1 MDEEEENFDEGFIR
15 RGQYLFFGGVA
26 FTMAWVIFL
35 LIVLAPSCPTNKY
48 IKKHIKTEAVK

>member
-1 MDEEEENFDEGFIR
+1 MDEEEENFSDDFIR
-15 RGQYLFFGGVA
+15 KSQNIFFAGVA
-26 FTMAWVIFL
+26 CTVAWVIFL